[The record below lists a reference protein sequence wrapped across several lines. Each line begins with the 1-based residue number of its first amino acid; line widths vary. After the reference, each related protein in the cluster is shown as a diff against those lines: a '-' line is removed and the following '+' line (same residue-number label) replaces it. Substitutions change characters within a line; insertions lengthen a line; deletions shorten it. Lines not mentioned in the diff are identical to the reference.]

1 MTVILVLGLVLLA
14 SAVALVVYAMLR
26 PSTTAGMVTQIGQ
39 YGFAGE
45 VDVLREEDAR
55 SLDRMATSIGTYLGR
70 RISWFREED
79 LRRRLVA
86 AGYYTVTPAR
96 FLGYQAL
103 VTLIFVL
110 FTLWL
115 GAQAGW
121 SFPGIVFSV
130 LVAGALGWLGPL
142 GVLYL
147 QTRKRRDEIEY
158 QLPDLID
165 FLIVAIEAGVSLS
178 GALRL
183 ASVQIHGPL
192 GEEMRLSLQE
202 HNMGLST
209 AQTLENLAARAG
221 TNGVRIFAR
230 SIVQGE
236 SLGISIGQVM
246 RNLAVEMRKRRR
258 SAAEER
264 AQKAP
269 VKMVFPLVL
278 LIFPPMLVILVVPA
292 LVAIVRAL

>member
-1 MTVILVLGLVLLA
+1 VTLILILALVLLA
-14 SAVALVVYAMLR
+14 SSVALVVHALVR
-26 PSTTAGMVTQIGQ
+26 PRTAAGMVSQIGR

-45 VDVLREEDAR
+45 PDVLREEEDR
-55 SLDRMATSIGTYLGR
+55 SLDRVATSIGKYLGR
-70 RISWFREED
+70 RLSWFREED
-79 LRRRLVA
+79 LRRRLVS

-96 FLGYQAL
+96 FLGYQAI
-103 VTLIFVL
+103 VTSIFVL
-110 FTLWL
+110 FTVWL

-121 SFPGIVFSV
+121 SIIGMIIA
-130 LVAGALGWLGPL
+130 VAVAAALGWLGPF
-142 GVLYL
+142 GIIQL
-147 QTRKRRDEIEY
+147 QTRRRREEIEH
-158 QLPDLID
+158 QLPELID

-183 ASVQIHGPL
+183 ASNQIHGPL

-209 AQTLENLAARAG
+209 AQTLENLAERADTSG
-221 TNGVRIFAR
+221 MRIFAR

-236 SLGISIGQVM
+236 ALGISIGQVM

-258 SAAEER
+258 SSAEER

-278 LIFPPMLVILVVPA
+278 LIFPPMLVILIVPA
-292 LVAIVRAL
+292 IVSIMRAL